1 MAKTA
6 GVLGSGVVA
15 QVLAAGLIKHGY
27 EVMVGTRDTA
37 KLADWAKGA
46 GKGAKLGSFAEAARH
61 GGLLVLAVKGG
72 AAAAALELAGAAN
85 LAGKV
90 VIDACNPIADAPPEG
105 GVLRFT
111 TTLDTSLMEQLQRQ
125 VPAARFVK
133 AFSSVGNA
141 HMVNPDF
148 GGTRPT
154 MFICGEDAA
163 AKAEVMGLLETFG
176 WESCDMGGAVAAR
189 AIEPLCILWCIPGF
203 LRNEWG
209 HAFKLL
215 RR

>member
-6 GVLGSGVVA
+6 GVLGSGIVA
-15 QVLAAGLIKHGY
+15 QVLAAGLIKHGF

-37 KLADWAKGA
+37 KLAEWAKGA
-46 GKGAKLGSFAEAARH
+46 GKGARLGSFAEAARH
-61 GGLLVLAVKGG
+61 GGLVVLAVKGG

-111 TTLDTSLMEQLQRQ
+111 TTLGSSLMEQLQRQ

-163 AKAEVMGLLETFG
+163 AKAEVTALLDAFG
-176 WESCDMGGAVAAR
+176 WEAADMGGAVAAR
-189 AIEPLCILWCIPGF
+189 AIEPLCMLWCIPGF